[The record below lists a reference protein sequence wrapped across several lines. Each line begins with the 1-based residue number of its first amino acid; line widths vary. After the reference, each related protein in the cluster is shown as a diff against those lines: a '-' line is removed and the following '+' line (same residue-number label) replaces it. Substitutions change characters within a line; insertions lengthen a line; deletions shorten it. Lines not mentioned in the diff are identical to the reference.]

1 MDHLQGAFFERA
13 AELIG
18 AGQRLYERGWLPAT
32 SGNLSARLDH
42 SRFAITVSGASKGA
56 LTEQD
61 IMAVNEKGHALEPG
75 VRPSAETLLHVALYL
90 ADPAV
95 GAVLHVHSS
104 SATVLSLTTPGDHV
118 RLSGFELI
126 KAFPG
131 HVSHEEVLEV
141 PIFDNHQHIPRLVE
155 DVIGRPGGNPA
166 VPGYLIRGHGL
177 YAWGPDVERTMH
189 YLEAF
194 DFLFNCQ
201 LQLGASQP

>member
-1 MDHLQGAFFERA
+1 MEHLQGAFFERA
-13 AELIG
+13 AELIA
-18 AGQRLYERGWLPAT
+18 AGHRLYQRGWLPAT

-42 SRFAITVSGASKGA
+42 SRFAITVSGASKGS
-56 LTEQD
+56 LTDQD

-90 ADPAV
+90 ADAEV
-95 GAVLHVHSS
+95 GAVLHVHSP
-104 SATVLSLTTPGDHV
+104 SATVLSLTTPGDRV

-131 HVSHEEVLEV
+131 HASHDEVLEV
-141 PIFDNHQHIPRLVE
+141 PIFDNDQHIPRLVE
-155 DVIGRPGGNPA
+155 AVQARPSGKPA

-177 YAWGPDVERTMH
+177 YAWGPDVARTMH

>member
-1 MDHLQGAFFERA
+1 MDHLQGAFYERA
-13 AELIG
+13 AELIA

-32 SGNLSARLDH
+32 SGNLSARLDP
-42 SRFAITVSGASKGA
+42 SRFAITVSGAPKGA
-56 LTEQD
+56 LTNQD

-95 GAVLHVHSS
+95 AAVLHVHSPG
-104 SATVLSLTTPGDHV
+104 ATVLSLATPGDHV
-118 RLSGFELI
+118 RIEGYELI

-131 HVSHEEVLEV
+131 HASHDEVLDV
-141 PIFDNHQHIPRLVE
+141 PIFDNDQHIPRLVE
-155 DVIGRPGGNPA
+155 AVRARLGANPA

-177 YAWGPDVERTMH
+177 YAWGPDIARTMH

-201 LQLGASQP
+201 LQMGASQP